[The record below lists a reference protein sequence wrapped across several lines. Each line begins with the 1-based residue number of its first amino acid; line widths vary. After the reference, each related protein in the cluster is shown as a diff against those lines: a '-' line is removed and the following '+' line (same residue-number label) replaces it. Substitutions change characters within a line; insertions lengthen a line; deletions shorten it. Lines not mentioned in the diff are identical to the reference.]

1 MSVGPDGQAWV
12 INSYGNIYARARGG
26 STNSYADGNWSLL
39 SGAASDVGVG
49 ADGSVFVIGTNAT
62 VGGFGLWKLVSATWQ
77 AVAGFNGGL
86 RVAVDSA
93 GNPVVVDKSGIVSFY
108 QPSSNAWQALATSST
123 GLDIGV
129 GNA

>member
-1 MSVGPDGQAWV
+1 MGAPFAAW
-12 INSYGNIYARARGG
+12 ICSPRDI
-26 STNSYADGNWSLL
+26 
-39 SGAASDVGVG
+39 
-49 ADGSVFVIGTNAT
+49 AT

-108 QPSSNAWQALATSST
+108 QPSSNAWQSLS
-123 GLDIGV
+123 
-129 GNA
+129 